1 MIDFAP
7 GMRTII
13 RDEEWM
19 IKKIEINSLG
29 NKTQTVDKPLI
40 RDSKASRKSFI
51 LTQIYLQNRDMNNF
65 ITRLEKLLRTQEK
78 SCC

>member
-1 MIDFAP
+1 MNGREP
-7 GMRTII
+7 GYNA
-13 RDEEWM
+13 WF
-19 IKKIEINSLG
+19 
-29 NKTQTVDKPLI
+29 QTVDKPLI

>member
-1 MIDFAP
+1 MTNDKYS
-7 GMRTII
+7 
-13 RDEEWM
+13 
-19 IKKIEINSLG
+19 KKARARFLRVL
-29 NKTQTVDKPLI
+29 QTVDKPLI

>member
-1 MIDFAP
+1 MNVFWGRDFQ
-7 GMRTII
+7 II
-13 RDEEWM
+13 KEAG
-19 IKKIEINSLG
+19 IKYPAS
-29 NKTQTVDKPLI
+29 QTVDKPLI

>member
-1 MIDFAP
+1 MFY
-7 GMRTII
+7 
-13 RDEEWM
+13 EE
-19 IKKIEINSLG
+19 KSLTPHG
-29 NKTQTVDKPLI
+29 VSQTVDKPLI

>member
-1 MIDFAP
+1 MVLLQLFPKMAIEK
-7 GMRTII
+7 R
-13 RDEEWM
+13 RVS
-19 IKKIEINSLG
+19 KKH
-29 NKTQTVDKPLI
+29 TPQTVDKPLI